1 MLEDIKN
8 IMSSK
13 RPNSDSNVPFA
24 FIQDTKTGE
33 LYEVKTDSPFLI
45 GRLLKSSV
53 VIEELYISRS
63 HSTISYANG
72 QFFLKDNGSSSG
84 TYLNYKKIATTEVPL
99 KHGDLIAYTDKTK
112 TWDFIYK
119 FCLLANPNKKS
130 RLDEET
136 ATSSTSEEHNK
147 LKISKIRKLQN
158 LVKKL
163 KDDNT
168 NLYNDTKTQLNAFN
182 KMIKDVTEMNEK
194 LNKEIIELRDNNREL
209 NNELNI
215 NRKKCAMQKE
225 LLDAKTAQEEE
236 PVEVFKTQIIKLL
249 ENDFQCSICNEVMFR
264 ASTANCN
271 HTFCESCLKKWL
283 NKSSYCP
290 VCRGSVKTITYC
302 LILDTYITNLC
313 DILGGTIKEQRVTVQ
328 RERNGYPP
336 QMAKRGRRRG
346 GNSSTTRTRREPP
359 MFDFV
364 DVPPALPI
372 RNNTRYSVYNLQ
384 PPVIDIVDLTN
395 NTSR

>member
-8 IMSSK
+8 VMNSK
-13 RPNSDSNVPFA
+13 RPNNDSNVPLA

-33 LYEVKTDSPFLI
+33 LYEVKTDSPFLF

-63 HSTISYANG
+63 HSTITYASG
-72 QFFLKDNGSSSG
+72 QFLLKDNGSSSG
-84 TYLNYKKIATTEVPL
+84 TYLNYKKIANAEVPL
-99 KHGDLIAYTDKTK
+99 KNGDLIAYTDKSK

-119 FCLLANPNKKS
+119 FCLLVNSKKKS

-136 ATSSTSEEHNK
+136 ADVEEHNK

-158 LVKKL
+158 LVKEL
-163 KDDNT
+163 KNDNT
-168 NLYNDTKTQLNAFN
+168 NLYNDTKTQMNAFN

-194 LNKEIIELRDNNREL
+194 LNKEIIKLQNNNREL

-215 NRKKCAMQKE
+215 NRKKCAMQKAE
-225 LLDAKTAQEEE
+225 MLDAKTAQEEE
-236 PVEVFKTQIIKLL
+236 PVEIFKTQIIKLL

-264 ASTANCN
+264 ASTASCN

-283 NKSSYCP
+283 SKSPYCP
-290 VCRGSVKTITYC
+290 VCRGVVQTITYC

-313 DILGGTIKEQRVTVQ
+313 DILGGTIKEQRVTLQ
-328 RERNGYPP
+328 HERNGYPP
-336 QMAKRGRRRG
+336 QVAKRGRRRA
-346 GNSSTTRTRREPP
+346 NPSTTRTRREQP
-359 MFDFV
+359 MFDYV

-372 RNNTRYSVYNLQ
+372 RNSARYSVYNLQ